1 MCVPRTPSVSI
12 TWLTSAAISL
22 SAATDV
28 ARVFVASSTRA
39 DALSLKVNG
48 PLTDLDGL
56 PFALALS
63 QPCPFRKFH
72 PA

>member
-1 MCVPRTPSVSI
+1 
-12 TWLTSAAISL
+12 
-22 SAATDV
+22 V

-56 PFALALS
+56 PFALALY

>member
-1 MCVPRTPSVSI
+1 M
-12 TWLTSAAISL
+12 
-22 SAATDV
+22 

-63 QPCPFRKFH
+63 QPNPVLSENSIQPRIRIVRQII
-72 PA
+72 A

>member
-1 MCVPRTPSVSI
+1 
-12 TWLTSAAISL
+12 
-22 SAATDV
+22 V

-63 QPCPFRKFH
+63 NPVLSENSIQPRIRIVRQII
-72 PA
+72 A